1 MDGHNTDI
9 SDERDALIA
18 SLHAQQRQQEK
29 ELAIKETQLLAEQK
43 KIEQLQQSVRAKS
56 HKIESLEEQLRA
68 LLARQYGK
76 SSERFNPNQLSFLNE
91 AEVIAASDSED
102 DRAEDGVSEVKAHTR
117 TRSNQRKPIPDHFPR
132 VDVVHELDDSER
144 QCDQCGDMMERIGE
158 DVNEQLSIVP
168 RQYFVT
174 RHVRGRY
181 ACRCKA
187 CARNA
192 PIPAHPLPGAQVT
205 PVLLA
210 HTMVSK
216 LLDGLPLYRQEKM
229 AAREGLDLS
238 RTKLA
243 RWFIGG
249 SQVFQ
254 PVLNGLM
261 DTFFSYDIALS
272 DDTRIKVL
280 KTAEDNPNTQS
291 ALWIRRGG
299 PPDKPVVLV
308 DYKASKSAKAAYSLL
323 DDFTGTL
330 VCDGASNFNLAV
342 RKNQLTVALCN
353 DHARR
358 RFRAVHKKL
367 SKEKKNVASLAIVS
381 QGLKRYN
388 ELYLIERKIKALELE
403 ERLRVRQEEAVPLWT
418 SFIEWATQKYSE
430 GVRHAG
436 TTEALHYL
444 LKHAKNLQTYCHDP
458 RLPISNIKSEHV
470 AKTIAI
476 ARKNFLFADTEA
488 GAESTARVF
497 SLIETARANEHNP
510 QKYLSVLLTELPT
523 IKSVRDVD
531 ALMPWAITPDEIA
544 VRYATYPTP

>member
-9 SDERDALIA
+9 TDERDALIA
-18 SLHAQQRQQEK
+18 SLEAQKIQQE
-29 ELAIKETQLLAEQK
+29 K
-43 KIEQLQQSVRAKS
+43 KIEQLEKSVRTKS
-56 HKIESLEEQLRA
+56 HTIESLEERLRA
-68 LLARQYGK
+68 LLAKQYGK
-76 SSERFNPNQLSFLNE
+76 SSERYNPDQLSFLNE
-91 AEVIAASDSED
+91 AEIIAASDTED
-102 DRAEDGVSEVKAHTR
+102 DSGDDNVSEVRAHKR
-117 TRSNQRKPIPDHFPR
+117 KRHNQRKPLPDHLLR
-132 VDVVHELDDSER
+132 VDVHHELDESER
-144 QCDQCGDMMERIGE
+144 QCDHCGNTMGRIGE

-174 RHVRGRY
+174 RHVRARY
-181 ACRCKA
+181 ACGCKE
-187 CARNA
+187 CAKNA
-192 PIPAHPLPGAQVT
+192 PVPTHPLPGAQVT
-205 PVLLA
+205 PVMIA

-229 AAREGLDLS
+229 AARDGLDLS

-249 SQVFQ
+249 SHVFQ
-254 PVLNGLM
+254 PILNGLM
-261 DTFFSYDIALS
+261 DAFFSYDIAMS

-280 KTAEDNPNTQS
+280 KTGEDNPNTQS

-308 DYKASKSAKAAYSLL
+308 DYKASKSAQAAYSLL
-323 DDFTGTL
+323 DEFKGTL

-342 RKNQLTVALCN
+342 RKNELTVALCN

-358 RFRAVHKKL
+358 RFRGVHEKL
-367 SKEKKNVASLAIVS
+367 SKNKNNRASLAIVS

-388 ELYLIERKIKALELE
+388 ELYAIERKVKELEPE
-403 ERLRVRQEEAVPLWT
+403 ERLRIRQEEALPLWG
-418 SFIEWATQKYSE
+418 SFVDWATQKYNE

-436 TTEALHYL
+436 TNDALQYL

-458 RLPISNIKSEHV
+458 RVPISNIKSEHV

-488 GAESTARVF
+488 GAEATGRVF
-497 SLIETARANEHNP
+497 SLIETARANAHNP
-510 QKYLSVLLTELPT
+510 QKYLSVLLTELPNVQSAED
-523 IKSVRDVD
+523 ID
-531 ALMPWAITPDEIA
+531 ALMPWVITPDQIA
-544 VRYATYPTP
+544 SRYAAYPTP